1 MARQNKSTKTDTT
14 QENTVTENTEA
25 VEATEKVE
33 IDLTAFQTAVTEA
46 LAEGDTSTGQLPET
60 AVAKVNAEYR
70 KLDGLAAKNAARK
83 HLDDGMLDAVGKLD
97 AVSARGY
104 SDLKGNLSAAGG
116 PKAEKAPADPVVAF
130 VQRHAALQLA
140 QYVVNGEAPE
150 IPEGRDVAAEI
161 EALVKENVEAL
172 QAQVAYLADDS
183 EDKGD
188 GPELN
193 PVIRAAFK
201 AASGKAAGGKRGGS
215 TGGPRRD
222 IAKHIESAFAEVE
235 SGTFLSVAEIAKH
248 KSAEY
253 GDDHPSQ
260 GAVSARLFPASGKV
274 TVEGIVPVN
283 KAELDGKNPKGASKA

>member
-1 MARQNKSTKTDTT
+1 MARQNKSTKSDST

-33 IDLTAFQTAVTEA
+33 IDLTAFQAAVTEA

-274 TVEGIVPVN
+274 TVEGVVPVN
-283 KAELDGKNPKGASKA
+283 KAELDGKNPKGARKA